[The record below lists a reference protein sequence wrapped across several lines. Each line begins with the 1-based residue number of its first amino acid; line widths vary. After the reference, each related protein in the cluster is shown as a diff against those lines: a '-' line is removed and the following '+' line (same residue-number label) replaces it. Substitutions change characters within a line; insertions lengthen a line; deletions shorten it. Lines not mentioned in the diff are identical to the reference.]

1 MDGDQLPECVDTQPV
16 APALAETLTTLTADD
31 LVVINGDRRTWAV
44 QEVVEQDLQHTPD
57 ARQHKHAV
65 RVRTSGP
72 GDATACGLLL
82 ETYPDRQE
90 AGVHVLEAANWY
102 EAGKRYALNS
112 LEQLVTQV
120 PWVVCRA
127 TGSSDVYHFP
137 EPMAAA
143 RGEARPACG
152 GCNGATDIEYRIVRV
167 NAVYPAKRACM
178 DCARRHRPRE
188 LEPVSCPDCG
198 RAIGAGL
205 LQGPRVDAVAGV
217 TVRCPGQECS
227 FAGEVSLSAGEGAA
241 AGAD

>member
-1 MDGDQLPECVDTQPV
+1 MDGDQLPDGVDTQPV
-16 APALAETLTTLTADD
+16 APALAETLTGLTADD

-65 RVRTSGP
+65 RVRTSGQ

-82 ETYPDRQE
+82 ETYADRQE

-102 EAGKRYALNS
+102 EADRRYALES
-112 LEQLVTQV
+112 LEELVTQV
-120 PWVVCRA
+120 PWVVCRT

-137 EPMAAA
+137 EPVAAA
-143 RGEARPACG
+143 RGEAQPACG
-152 GCNGATDIEYRIVRV
+152 GCNGTTDVEYRIVRV

-198 RAIGAGL
+198 RAIGVGL
-205 LQGPRVDAVAGV
+205 LQGPRVDAVSGV
-217 TVRCPGQECS
+217 TVQCSAEDCS
-227 FAGEVSLSAGEGAA
+227 FAGEVSLDVAGGVSV
-241 AGAD
+241 GAD